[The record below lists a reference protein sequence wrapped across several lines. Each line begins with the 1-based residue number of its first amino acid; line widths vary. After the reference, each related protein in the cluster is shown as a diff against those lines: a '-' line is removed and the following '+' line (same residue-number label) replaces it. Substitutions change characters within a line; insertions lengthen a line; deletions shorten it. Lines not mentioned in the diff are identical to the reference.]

1 MSPVEG
7 TGGPGE
13 PVLDRARGGGQTR
26 RMTSSFV
33 RRASTALSPLA
44 LLAVIAAPAHAREAS
59 TTTATAAVN
68 PQSDAAKA
76 WNFAAS
82 DVPVDPN
89 IVFGVLPNGMKYAL
103 LKNSTPRDS
112 VVIRMRFDVG
122 SFAEADDQRGL
133 AHFLEHMAFN
143 GSKGVPEGE
152 MIKLLERKGLAFGAD
167 TNAST
172 GFDETIYKLDL
183 PGASDDLI
191 DTGLMLM
198 RETASELTIDPAA
211 VDRERGIILSER
223 RARDTYQLRNVID
236 QLDFQMQGMT
246 VANRLP
252 IGTEEVIRTAPATR
266 LRDLYDRYY
275 RPERATLVMVGDF
288 DPAAVEAKIKARF
301 ADWKGR
307 GPAGSDPDIG
317 TVDYQRSAAADDFID
332 PAIQDMVTI
341 AAFKPWVQEPDTKA
355 KRARTLAEDI
365 GEAIV
370 SRRLSKIALAED
382 SPILTGYFSEAAGW
396 KVFDQV
402 TVGAIAKEGAWQEAL
417 ALLEQEQRRAI
428 EHGFTQAEVDEQLA
442 TRRTALR
449 NAVAGVATRR
459 SEALADALVNAAK
472 GDFVFV
478 RPETSQ
484 TLFEAAA
491 PSLDAATVTAAFR
504 KRMEG
509 FSAPLVRVSAKKPI
523 EGGTDTI
530 LAAFRAS
537 TQVAVA
543 PPAEAANAAFAYDNF
558 GTPGKIVGDD
568 RIEDLGIRRVR
579 FANNVM
585 LNIKKTDFQ
594 RDRVMLSLRVDGGNL
609 LATRDDPTRVS
620 LAGSLMLGGLQAHSL
635 DELRSILAGRT
646 VSPSFGNATDAFGG
660 TALTSPEDFALQAK
674 LMAAYLTHPGFRPD
688 GLALIRRVLP
698 QQYAANDATPAAVI
712 GRDAGGILANDDPRA
727 QTPPLAKLLTLDWEQ
742 LKPAIA
748 DSFAKGAIEIGVVG
762 DIDEQAAIDAIA
774 ATFGALPERRAAFDP
789 RADARIR
796 EYAKDRSERTL
807 IHKGPAEQ
815 AELRVYWPARDD
827 SDLAE
832 AMRLNLLVRVMQLKL
847 TEELRERLG
856 ESYSPGAAASLSDE
870 FPGYGHL
877 FAASNV
883 DYKDLATTRAAIFA
897 IASELRDAPVDPDL
911 LDRARRPL
919 VEAMTKSRR
928 ENVYWLNYV
937 AEATSQA
944 DRLDRSR
951 NGIAEVEAATSAEL
965 QALAKRYLVDHKA
978 LVIKAVS
985 DKAGT

>member
-1 MSPVEG
+1 
-7 TGGPGE
+7 
-13 PVLDRARGGGQTR
+13 
-26 RMTSSFV
+26 MTKNLV
-33 RRASTALSPLA
+33 RRASTALSPLV
-44 LLAVIAAPAHAREAS
+44 LLIATTAPAYAGEAS
-59 TTTATAAVN
+59 AKAVATTTVN
-68 PQSDAAKA
+68 PQDAAANA

-82 DVPVDPN
+82 DIPVDPN

-103 LKNSTPRDS
+103 LKNSTPKDS
-112 VVIRMRFDVG
+112 VVLRMRFDVG

-143 GSKGVPEGE
+143 GSTHVPEGE

-172 GFDETIYKLDL
+172 GFDETVYKLDL

-198 RETASELTIDPAA
+198 REAASELTIDPAA

-223 RARDTYQLRNVID
+223 RARDTYQLRSLID
-236 QLDFQMQGMT
+236 QLDFQMKGMT
-246 VANRLP
+246 VASRIP
-252 IGTEEVIRTAPATR
+252 VGTEEVIRTAPAAR

-307 GPAGSDPDIG
+307 GPAGADPDIG
-317 TVDYQRSAAADDFID
+317 NVDYARPAAADDFVD
-332 PAIQDMVTI
+332 PAIQDSVTI
-341 AAFKPWVQEPDTKA
+341 ARFKPWVDERDTKA
-355 KRARTLAEDI
+355 KRARKLAEDV

-370 SRRLSKIALAED
+370 SRRLAKIALRED
-382 SPILTGYFSEAAGW
+382 SPILTGYFSDAEGW
-396 KVFDQV
+396 KIFDQV
-402 TVGAIAKEGAWQEAL
+402 TVGAVAKEGAWKEAL
-417 ALLEQEQRRAI
+417 ALVEQEQRRAI

-442 TRRTALR
+442 IRRTAFR
-449 NAVAGVATRR
+449 NAVAGVTTRR
-459 SEALADALVNAAK
+459 SETLADALVAAAE
-472 GDFVFV
+472 GDFVFT

-484 TLFEAAA
+484 ALFEAVA
-491 PSLDAATVTAAFR
+491 PSLDAAAVTAAFR

-509 FSAPLVRVSAKKPI
+509 LSPPLARVTTKKPV
-523 EGGTDTI
+523 EGGTAAI
-530 LAAFRAS
+530 LADLQAS
-537 TQVAVA
+537 AKVAVA
-543 PPAEAANAAFAYDNF
+543 APAEAATAAFAYDDF
-558 GTPGKIVGDD
+558 GTPGKIVSDE
-568 RIEDLGIRRVR
+568 RVEDLNIRRIR

-585 LNIKKTDFQ
+585 LNIKTTDFQ
-594 RDRVMLSLRVDGGNL
+594 KDKVMVSLRVDGGNL
-609 LATRDDPTRVS
+609 LATKGDPTKVS
-620 LAGSLMLGGLQAHSL
+620 LAGSLMLGGLEAHSY
-635 DELRSILAGRT
+635 DELRSILAGKT
-646 VSPSFGNATDAFGG
+646 ISPVFGNATDSFGG
-660 TALTSPEDFALQAK
+660 SAVTSPEDFALQAK
-674 LMAAYLTHPGFRPD
+674 LMAAYLIHPGYRAD

-712 GRDAGGILANDDPRA
+712 GRDAGGILANDDPRS
-727 QTPPLAKLLTLDWEQ
+727 QTPPLDKVMALDWAQ
-742 LKPAIA
+742 LEPAIA
-748 DSFAKGAIEIGVVG
+748 DSFAHGAIEIGVVG
-762 DIDEQAAIDAIA
+762 DIGEQAAIDAIA

-789 RADARIR
+789 RADARVR
-796 EYAKDRSERTL
+796 EYATDRSERTL

-832 AMRLNLLVRVMQLKL
+832 AMRLNLLARVMQLKL

-870 FPGYGHL
+870 FPGYGHI

-897 IASELRDAPVDPDL
+897 IAKEFRDTPVDADL

-919 VEAMTKSRR
+919 VEAMVKSRR
-928 ENVYWLNYV
+928 ENSYWLNYV
-937 AEATSQA
+937 AEAATHA

-951 NGIAEVEAATSAEL
+951 NGIAEIEAATPAEL
-965 QALAKRYLVDHKA
+965 QTLARRYLADDKA

-985 DKAGT
+985 DKAGR

>member
-1 MSPVEG
+1 
-7 TGGPGE
+7 
-13 PVLDRARGGGQTR
+13 
-26 RMTSSFV
+26 MTKSLV
-33 RRASTALSPLA
+33 RRASTALSPLI
-44 LLAVIAAPAHAREAS
+44 LLAVIAAPAYAKQFPAKPAPT
-59 TTTATAAVN
+59 TTTAAN
-68 PQSDAAKA
+68 PQTEAAKA

-103 LKNSTPRDS
+103 LKNSTPKDS
-112 VVIRMRFDVG
+112 VVLRMRFAVG

-143 GSKGVPEGE
+143 GSTNVPEGE

-172 GFDETIYKLDL
+172 GFDETVYKLDL

-198 RETASELTIDPAA
+198 RETGGELTIDPAA

-223 RARDTYQLRNVID
+223 RARDTYQLRSLVD
-236 QLDFQMQGMT
+236 QLDFQMKGMT
-246 VANRLP
+246 VASRIP
-252 IGTEEVIRTAPATR
+252 VGTEEVIKTAPAAR

-288 DPAAVEAKIKARF
+288 DPVAVEAKIKARF
-301 ADWKGR
+301 SDWKGR
-307 GPAGSDPDIG
+307 GPAGADPEIG
-317 TVDYQRSAAADDFID
+317 NVDYARAAAADDFVD
-332 PAIQDMVTI
+332 PAIQDSVTV
-341 AAFKPWVQEPDTKA
+341 AAFKPWVDEADTKA
-355 KRARTLAEDI
+355 KRARDLAEDI

-370 SRRLSKIALAED
+370 SRRLSKLALNED
-382 SPILTGYFSEAAGW
+382 SPILTGYFSDAAGW
-396 KVFDQV
+396 KTFEQM
-402 TVGAIAKEGAWQEAL
+402 TIGAVAKEGAWKEAL
-417 ALLEQEQRRAI
+417 ALIEQEQRRAI

-442 TRRTALR
+442 NRRTALK
-449 NAVAGVATRR
+449 NSVAGVTTRR
-459 SEALADALVNAAK
+459 SDSLADALIAAAD

-484 TLFEAAA
+484 TLFEATA
-491 PSLDAATVTAAFR
+491 PSLNAAAVTAAFR
-504 KRMEG
+504 KRMDG
-509 FSAPLVRVSAKKPI
+509 FSAPLARVTTKKPV
-523 EGGTDTI
+523 EGGTGAI
-530 LAAFRAS
+530 LAALRAS

-543 PPAEAANAAFAYDNF
+543 APTEAANAAFAYNDF
-558 GTPGKIVGDD
+558 GTPGKVVSDE
-568 RIEDLGIRRVR
+568 RIEDLGIRRIR
-579 FANNVM
+579 FANHVM

-594 RDRVMLSLRVDGGNL
+594 KDKVLLSLRIDGGNL
-609 LATRDDPTRVS
+609 LATRDDPTKVA
-620 LAGSLMLGGLQAHSL
+620 LAGSLMLGGLEAHSL
-635 DELRSILAGRT
+635 DELRSILAGKT
-646 VSPSFGNATDAFGG
+646 ISPSFGNDADAFGG
-660 TALTSPEDFALQAK
+660 SAQTSPEDFALQAK
-674 LMAAYLTHPGFRPD
+674 LMAAYLTHPGYRAD

-698 QQYAANDATPAAVI
+698 QQYAANDATPAAVL
-712 GRDAGGILANDDPRA
+712 GRDVGGILANDDPRS
-727 QTPPLAKLLTLDWEQ
+727 QTPPLAKLMALDWAQ
-742 LKPAIA
+742 LKPAVA
-748 DSFAKGAIEIGVVG
+748 DSFAHGAIEIGVVG

-796 EYAKDRSERTL
+796 QFAANRSERTL

-832 AMRLNLLVRVMQLKL
+832 TMRLTLLSRVMQLML
-847 TEELRERLG
+847 TEELREKLG
-856 ESYSPGAAASLSDE
+856 ESYSPTAAASLSDE

-897 IASELRDAPVDPDL
+897 IAKDLRDKPVDADL
-911 LDRARRPL
+911 LDRARKPL
-919 VEAMTKSRR
+919 VEAMTKARR
-928 ENVYWLNYV
+928 ENSYWLNYV
-937 AEATSQA
+937 AEAASHT

-951 NGIAEVEAATSAEL
+951 KSIGDVEAATPADL
-965 QALAKRYLVDHKA
+965 QALARRYLVDDKA

-985 DKAGT
+985 DKAAK

>member
-1 MSPVEG
+1 
-7 TGGPGE
+7 
-13 PVLDRARGGGQTR
+13 
-26 RMTSSFV
+26 MTKSFV
-33 RRASTALSPLA
+33 RRVSTALSPLV
-44 LLAVIAAPAHAREAS
+44 LLIATAAPVFARDTAAP
-59 TTTATAAVN
+59 TTATTATN
-68 PQSDAAKA
+68 PQTEAGKA

-103 LKNSTPRDS
+103 LANSTPKDS
-112 VVIRMRFDVG
+112 VVLRMRFDVG
-122 SFAEADDQRGL
+122 SFAEAEDQRGL

-143 GSKGVPEGE
+143 GSTNVPEGE

-172 GFDETIYKLDL
+172 GFDETIYQLDL
-183 PGASDDLI
+183 PNASDDLI
-191 DTGLMLM
+191 NTGLMLM
-198 RETASELTIDPAA
+198 RETGGELAIDPTA

-223 RARDTYQLRNVID
+223 RARDTYQLRNLID
-236 QLDFQMQGMT
+236 QLDFQMQGMK
-246 VANRLP
+246 VASRLP
-252 IGTEEVIRTAPATR
+252 VGTEEVIKTAPAAR

-301 ADWKGR
+301 GDWKGR
-307 GPAGSDPDIG
+307 GAAGANPDIG
-317 TVDYQRSAAADDFID
+317 TIDYQRAAAADDFID
-332 PAIQDMVTI
+332 PAIQDSVTL
-341 AAFKPWVQEPDTKA
+341 AAFKPWVDEADTKA
-355 KRARTLAEDI
+355 KRARTLAEDV

-370 SRRLSKIALAED
+370 NRRLAKLALNED
-382 SPILTGYFSEAAGW
+382 SPILGGYFSEAAGW

-402 TVGAIAKEGAWQEAL
+402 TVGAVAKEGAWQEAL
-417 ALLEQEQRRAI
+417 ALIEQEQRRAI
-428 EHGFTQAEVDEQLA
+428 EHGFTQAEVAEQLA

-449 NAVAGVATRR
+449 NAVAGVTTRR
-459 SEALADALVNAAK
+459 SDALADTLIAAAK
-472 GDFVFV
+472 GDFVFA

-484 TLFEAAA
+484 ALFEATA
-491 PSLDAATVTAAFR
+491 PSLSAAAVTAAFR

-509 FSAPLVRVSAKKPI
+509 FSAPLARVSAKKPI
-523 EGGTDTI
+523 DGGTDAI
-530 LAAFRAS
+530 LAALRSSA
-537 TQVAVA
+537 QVAVA
-543 PPAEAANAAFAYDNF
+543 APTEAANAAFAYDNF
-558 GTPGKIVGDD
+558 GTPGRIVSDD

-594 RDRVMLSLRVDGGNL
+594 KDRVMLSLRVDGGNL
-609 LATRDDPTRVS
+609 LATRDDPTKVS
-620 LAGSLMLGGLQAHSL
+620 LAGSLMLGGLEAHSL
-635 DELRSILAGRT
+635 DELRSILAGKT

-660 TALTSPEDFALQAK
+660 SALTSPEDFGLQAK
-674 LMAAYLTHPGFRPD
+674 LMAAFLTHPGYRPD

-712 GRDAGGILANDDPRA
+712 GRDAGGILANDDPRS
-727 QTPPLAKLLTLDWEQ
+727 QTPPLAKLMTLDWAQ
-742 LKPAIA
+742 LKPVLA

-774 ATFGALPERRAAFDP
+774 ASFGALPERRAAFNLRP
-789 RADARIR
+789 EARVR
-796 EYAKDRSERTL
+796 EFAADRSERTL

-827 SDLAE
+827 SNLGE
-832 AMRLNLLVRVMQLKL
+832 AMRLNLLARVMQLKL
-847 TEELRERLG
+847 TEELREKLG

-883 DYKDLATTRAAIFA
+883 DHKDLATTRAAIFA
-897 IASELRDAPVDPDL
+897 IAKELRDAPVDADL
-911 LDRARRPL
+911 LDRARKPL

-928 ENVYWLNYV
+928 ENAYWLNYV
-937 AEATSQA
+937 AEATSQT

-951 NGIAEVEAATSAEL
+951 KGIGEVEAATPAEL
-965 QALAKRYLVDHKA
+965 QLLAKRYLVDDKA

-985 DKAGT
+985 DKAGK